1 MMTNDEID
9 NGRITSR
16 LHKTWPFATCGWG
29 CNIIF
34 TPTRK
39 LVSRSKRRYVDD
51 EFDLDLTMVTPRII
65 VHGFPAIGLE
75 HIYRNPRGEILR
87 FMDHYHKDH
96 YKMYNFCCEYG
107 RSYDP
112 AVFHGRVERYP
123 FKDHNTPP
131 LNTMHA
137 FANSGKAFLDAD
149 PMNVVNMHC
158 KAGKGRAGLMCCVML
173 VRSGACQSAKD
184 AMALY
189 DKTRVTNN
197 KGLTVTSQRKFVI
210 FYELLW
216 RKFWKVTGNIGDI
229 PADSGHVVPPEPE
242 LQVYGVEVHGTKPG
256 ALKNMSVHLYRGT
269 NMAPVHLV
277 SVQSSS
283 SDQHCFDVDTKIQG
297 NFKIR
302 IDHKPGMFKAKKAFE
317 MWHNTLFIEDGVK
330 YMDFGLDQ
338 IDLKR
343 KFVKK
348 FGEGVTIRVKFTKD
362 RLPAPTLVANA
373 AGGVD
378 AEGVELVVR
387 EGADNNVDV

>member
-1 MMTNDEID
+1 M
-9 NGRITSR
+9 
-16 LHKTWPFATCGWG
+16 
-29 CNIIF
+29 F

-65 VHGFPAIGLE
+65 VHGFPAIGIE

-96 YKMYNFCCEYG
+96 YKMFNFCCEYG
-107 RSYDP
+107 RSYEP
-112 AVFHGRVERYP
+112 SVFHGRVERYP

-137 FANSGKAFLDAD
+137 FANSAKGFLDAD
-149 PMNVVNMHC
+149 PLNVVNMHC
-158 KAGKGRAGLMCCVML
+158 KAGKGRAGLMCCVLL
-173 VRSGACQSAKD
+173 VRSGAAQSAKE

-189 DKTRVTNN
+189 DKTRVMNN

-216 RKFWKVTGNIGDI
+216 RKFFKITGNIGDV

-242 LQVYGVEVHGTKPG
+242 LQVFGIEVFGVKDGV
-256 ALKNMSVHLYRGT
+256 LKNISVHVHRGT
-269 NMAPVHLV
+269 NLAPVHLA
-277 SVQSSS
+277 SVNSEADKT
-283 SDQHCFDVDTKIQG
+283 DQTSFNMDLKIQG

-317 MWHNTLFIEDGVK
+317 MWHNTLFIER
-330 YMDFGLDQ
+330 YGLCVLIAQ
-338 IDLKR
+338 HVFLLMFIL
-343 KFVKK
+343 
-348 FGEGVTIRVKFTKD
+348 TTSC
-362 RLPAPTLVANA
+362 
-373 AGGVD
+373 
-378 AEGVELVVR
+378 VV
-387 EGADNNVDV
+387 VV